1 MTGTLLLTKEEVRGL
16 LHMPDVIAAVEDA
29 YRAYSGGDV
38 DQPPYMGIHLSTE
51 AAEIDF
57 KAGYHRSGELVSL
70 KASSGG
76 FRDNPGRFGLPN
88 GMGTV
93 LLFDGSSGALTC
105 VMDGSLLTGFRT
117 GASGAVSVVEFEHQL
132 TAGGAQVTT
141 GQIPAGSLV
150 LAVTARVQQAIEAV
164 DGWTLSSRVEATL
177 SRLSLDGDRPFAALS
192 GGLKR
197 RVLLAQALV
206 CEPDLL
212 LLDEPTNHLDID
224 SIRWLEEFLLGWD
237 GTLLFIT
244 HDRAFLKRLAT
255 RIIELDRGRLTS
267 WPGTYEDYLRR
278 KAEALEAEAQQNA
291 LFDKK
296 LAQEETWIRQ
306 GIKARRT
313 RNEGRVRALKALRA
327 EYQQRRTV
335 QGTAKIA
342 VEEAE
347 RSGKLVTEV
356 TDLRYAF
363 GDLCIVD
370 GLTTTILRGD
380 KIGVLGP
387 NGVGKTTLLRLM
399 LGQLQP
405 DAGTVELGTKLE
417 IAVFDQL
424 RDQLDPTKTVVD
436 HIGDGKETVTIGGK
450 EKHVISYL
458 ADFLFPPDRARS
470 PVRVLSGGE
479 RSRLML
485 ARLFSRP
492 SNLMILD
499 EPTNDLDVE
508 TLELLEERLIEY
520 AGTVIVVSHDRA
532 FVDNVVTR
540 TLAFEGGGR
549 VGDYVGGYEDW
560 LRQRVSPKP
569 RPAKSSAQSGAAK
582 KPAAGPKRSYK
593 VQKELDEL
601 PARIETLERRQAELA
616 QELQQAYESAP
627 ERVGALQSETDQV
640 SGDLVAAYARWEAL
654 EARR

>member
-1 MTGTLLLTKEEVRGL
+1 MLLNARQLDLHVGTHAILDQAELVIEPRERVCLVGRNGAGKSTLLKVIAGTVEPDSGEVDRSNAPVIATLPQEVPDGLTGTVYDVVALGL
-16 LHMPDVIAAVEDA
+16 GDA
-29 YRAYSGGDV
+29 GRLV
-38 DQPPYMGIHLSTE
+38 
-51 AAEIDF
+51 AE
-57 KAGYHRSGELVSL
+57 YHDILVNEPENL
-70 KASSGG
+70 D
-76 FRDNPGRFGLPN
+76 R
-88 GMGTV
+88 M
-93 LLFDGSSGALTC
+93 
-105 VMDGSLLTGFRT
+105 
-117 GASGAVSVVEFEHQL
+117 
-132 TAGGAQVTT
+132 
-141 GQIPAGSLV
+141 
-150 LAVTARVQQAIEAV
+150 ARVQQAIEAV

-267 WPGTYEDYLRR
+267 WPGSYDDYLRR

-654 EARR
+654 EG

>member
-1 MTGTLLLTKEEVRGL
+1 MRARFSGTDPMLLNARQLDLHVGTHAILDQAELVIEPRERVCLVGRNGAGKSTLLKVIAGTVEPDSGEVDRSNAPVIATLPQEVPDGLTGTVYDVVALGL
-16 LHMPDVIAAVEDA
+16 GDA
-29 YRAYSGGDV
+29 GRLV
-38 DQPPYMGIHLSTE
+38 
-51 AAEIDF
+51 AE
-57 KAGYHRSGELVSL
+57 YHDILVNEPENL
-70 KASSGG
+70 D
-76 FRDNPGRFGLPN
+76 R
-88 GMGTV
+88 M
-93 LLFDGSSGALTC
+93 
-105 VMDGSLLTGFRT
+105 
-117 GASGAVSVVEFEHQL
+117 
-132 TAGGAQVTT
+132 
-141 GQIPAGSLV
+141 
-150 LAVTARVQQAIEAV
+150 ARVQQAIEAV

-640 SGDLVAAYARWEAL
+640 SSDLVAAYARWEAL
-654 EARR
+654 EG

>member
-1 MTGTLLLTKEEVRGL
+1 MRARFSGTDPMLLNARQLDLHVGTHAILDQAELVIEPRERVCLVGRNGAGKSTLLKVIAGTVEPDSGEVDRSNAPVIATLPQEVPDGLTGTVYDVVALGL
-16 LHMPDVIAAVEDA
+16 GDA
-29 YRAYSGGDV
+29 GRLV
-38 DQPPYMGIHLSTE
+38 
-51 AAEIDF
+51 AE
-57 KAGYHRSGELVSL
+57 YHDILVNEPENL
-70 KASSGG
+70 D
-76 FRDNPGRFGLPN
+76 R
-88 GMGTV
+88 M
-93 LLFDGSSGALTC
+93 
-105 VMDGSLLTGFRT
+105 
-117 GASGAVSVVEFEHQL
+117 
-132 TAGGAQVTT
+132 
-141 GQIPAGSLV
+141 
-150 LAVTARVQQAIEAV
+150 ARVQQAIEAV

-267 WPGTYEDYLRR
+267 WPGSYDDYLRR

-640 SGDLVAAYARWEAL
+640 SGDLVAAYARWEEL
-654 EARR
+654 EG

>member
-1 MTGTLLLTKEEVRGL
+1 MRARFSGTDPMLLNARQLDLHVGTHAILDQAELVIEPRERVCLVGRNGAGKSTLLKVIAGTVEPDSGEVDRSNAPVIATLPQEVPDGLTGTVYDVVALGL
-16 LHMPDVIAAVEDA
+16 GDA
-29 YRAYSGGDV
+29 GRLV
-38 DQPPYMGIHLSTE
+38 
-51 AAEIDF
+51 AE
-57 KAGYHRSGELVSL
+57 YHDILVNEPENL
-70 KASSGG
+70 D
-76 FRDNPGRFGLPN
+76 R
-88 GMGTV
+88 M
-93 LLFDGSSGALTC
+93 
-105 VMDGSLLTGFRT
+105 
-117 GASGAVSVVEFEHQL
+117 
-132 TAGGAQVTT
+132 
-141 GQIPAGSLV
+141 
-150 LAVTARVQQAIEAV
+150 ARVQQAIEAV

-267 WPGTYEDYLRR
+267 WPGSYDDYLRR

-640 SGDLVAAYARWEAL
+640 SSDLVAAYARWEAL
-654 EARR
+654 EG

>member
-1 MTGTLLLTKEEVRGL
+1 MTDILEVTDLEVTYQRSIRALHGVNLRVAKGQITALLGANGAGKSTLLKLIAGEITADGGEIDRSNAPIIATLPQEVPQGMTGAVYDVVAAGL
-16 LHMPDVIAAVEDA
+16 
-29 YRAYSGGDV
+29 G
-38 DQPPYMGIHLSTE
+38 E
-51 AAEIDF
+51 AGQLVAD
-57 KAGYHRSGELVSL
+57 YH
-70 KASSGG
+70 
-76 FRDNPGRFGLPN
+76 
-88 GMGTV
+88 
-93 LLFDGSSGALTC
+93 
-105 VMDGSLLTGFRT
+105 
-117 GASGAVSVVEFEHQL
+117 H
-132 TAGGAQVTT
+132 
-141 GQIPAGSLV
+141 V
-150 LAVTARVQQAIEAV
+150 LATEPENLNKLAKVQQALEAA
-164 DGWTLSSRVEATL
+164 DGWTLSSRVDATL
-177 SRLSLDGDRPFAALS
+177 SRLSLDGSLAFESLS

-206 CEPDLL
+206 TDPDLL

-520 AGTVIVVSHDRA
+520 AGTVIVVSPDRA

-654 EARR
+654 EG

>member
-1 MTGTLLLTKEEVRGL
+1 MLLTARQLDLHVGTHAILDQADLVIEPRERVCLVGRNGAGKSTLLKLIAGEITADGGEIDRSNAPIIATLPQEVPQGMTGAVYDVVAAGL
-16 LHMPDVIAAVEDA
+16 
-29 YRAYSGGDV
+29 G
-38 DQPPYMGIHLSTE
+38 E
-51 AAEIDF
+51 AGQLVAD
-57 KAGYHRSGELVSL
+57 YH
-70 KASSGG
+70 
-76 FRDNPGRFGLPN
+76 
-88 GMGTV
+88 
-93 LLFDGSSGALTC
+93 
-105 VMDGSLLTGFRT
+105 
-117 GASGAVSVVEFEHQL
+117 H
-132 TAGGAQVTT
+132 
-141 GQIPAGSLV
+141 V
-150 LAVTARVQQAIEAV
+150 LATEPENLNKLAKVQQALEAA
-164 DGWTLSSRVEATL
+164 DGWTLSSRVDATL
-177 SRLSLDGDRPFAALS
+177 SRLSLDGSLAFESLS

-206 CEPDLL
+206 TDPDLL

-640 SGDLVAAYARWEAL
+640 SSDLVAAYARWEAL
-654 EARR
+654 EG

>member
-1 MTGTLLLTKEEVRGL
+1 MLLTARQLDLHVGTHAILDQADLVIEPRERVCLVGRNGAGKSTLLKLIAGEITADGGEIDRSNAPIIATLPQEVPQGMTGAVYDVVAAGL
-16 LHMPDVIAAVEDA
+16 
-29 YRAYSGGDV
+29 G
-38 DQPPYMGIHLSTE
+38 E
-51 AAEIDF
+51 AGQLVAD
-57 KAGYHRSGELVSL
+57 YH
-70 KASSGG
+70 
-76 FRDNPGRFGLPN
+76 
-88 GMGTV
+88 
-93 LLFDGSSGALTC
+93 
-105 VMDGSLLTGFRT
+105 
-117 GASGAVSVVEFEHQL
+117 H
-132 TAGGAQVTT
+132 
-141 GQIPAGSLV
+141 V
-150 LAVTARVQQAIEAV
+150 LATEPENLNKLAKVQQALEAA
-164 DGWTLSSRVEATL
+164 DGWTLSSRVDATL
-177 SRLSLDGDRPFAALS
+177 SRLSLDGSLAFESLS

-206 CEPDLL
+206 TDPDLL

-540 TLAFEGGGR
+540 PLAFEGGGR

-654 EARR
+654 EG

>member
-1 MTGTLLLTKEEVRGL
+1 MRARFSGTDPMLLNARQLDLHVGTHAILDQAELVIEPRERVCLVGRNGAGKSTLLKVIAGTVEPDSGEVDRSNAPVIATLPQEVPDGLTGTVYDVVALGL
-16 LHMPDVIAAVEDA
+16 GDA
-29 YRAYSGGDV
+29 GRLV
-38 DQPPYMGIHLSTE
+38 
-51 AAEIDF
+51 AE
-57 KAGYHRSGELVSL
+57 YHDILVNEPENL
-70 KASSGG
+70 D
-76 FRDNPGRFGLPN
+76 R
-88 GMGTV
+88 M
-93 LLFDGSSGALTC
+93 
-105 VMDGSLLTGFRT
+105 
-117 GASGAVSVVEFEHQL
+117 
-132 TAGGAQVTT
+132 
-141 GQIPAGSLV
+141 
-150 LAVTARVQQAIEAV
+150 ARVQQAIEAV

-267 WPGTYEDYLRR
+267 WPGSYDDYLRR

-549 VGDYVGGYEDW
+549 VGDYVGGSEDW
-560 LRQRVSPKP
+560 LRHRVSPKP
-569 RPAKSSAQSGAAK
+569 RPAKSSAQSGAATQ
-582 KPAAGPKRSYK
+582 PAAGP
-593 VQKELDEL
+593 
-601 PARIETLERRQAELA
+601 
-616 QELQQAYESAP
+616 QQSHHA
-627 ERVGALQSETDQV
+627 
-640 SGDLVAAYARWEAL
+640 
-654 EARR
+654 

>member
-1 MTGTLLLTKEEVRGL
+1 MRARFSGTDPMLLNARQLDLHVGTHAILDQAELVIEPRERVCLVGRNGAGKSTLLKVIAGTVEPDSGEVDRSNAPVIATLPQEVPDGLTGTVYDVVALGL
-16 LHMPDVIAAVEDA
+16 GDA
-29 YRAYSGGDV
+29 GRLV
-38 DQPPYMGIHLSTE
+38 
-51 AAEIDF
+51 AE
-57 KAGYHRSGELVSL
+57 YHDILVNEPENL
-70 KASSGG
+70 D
-76 FRDNPGRFGLPN
+76 R
-88 GMGTV
+88 M
-93 LLFDGSSGALTC
+93 
-105 VMDGSLLTGFRT
+105 
-117 GASGAVSVVEFEHQL
+117 
-132 TAGGAQVTT
+132 
-141 GQIPAGSLV
+141 
-150 LAVTARVQQAIEAV
+150 ARVQQAIEAV

-267 WPGTYEDYLRR
+267 WPGSYDDYLRR

-654 EARR
+654 EG

>member
-1 MTGTLLLTKEEVRGL
+1 MLLTARQLDLHVGTHAILDQADLVIEPRERVCLVGRNGAGKSTLLKLIAGEITADGGEIDRSNAPIIATLPQEVPQGMTGAVYDVVAAGL
-16 LHMPDVIAAVEDA
+16 
-29 YRAYSGGDV
+29 G
-38 DQPPYMGIHLSTE
+38 E
-51 AAEIDF
+51 AGQLVAD
-57 KAGYHRSGELVSL
+57 YH
-70 KASSGG
+70 
-76 FRDNPGRFGLPN
+76 
-88 GMGTV
+88 
-93 LLFDGSSGALTC
+93 
-105 VMDGSLLTGFRT
+105 
-117 GASGAVSVVEFEHQL
+117 H
-132 TAGGAQVTT
+132 
-141 GQIPAGSLV
+141 V
-150 LAVTARVQQAIEAV
+150 LATEPENLNKLAKVQQALEAA
-164 DGWTLSSRVEATL
+164 DGWTLSSRVDATL
-177 SRLSLDGDRPFAALS
+177 SRLSLDGSLAFESLS
-192 GGLKR
+192 CGLKR

-206 CEPDLL
+206 TDPDLL

-640 SGDLVAAYARWEAL
+640 SSDLVAAYARWEAL
-654 EARR
+654 EG

>member
-1 MTGTLLLTKEEVRGL
+1 MRARFSGTDPMLLNARQLDLHVGTHAILDQAELVIEPRERVCLVGRNGAGKSTLLKVIAGTVEPDSGEVDRSNAPVIATLPQEVPDGLTGTVYDVVALGL
-16 LHMPDVIAAVEDA
+16 GDA
-29 YRAYSGGDV
+29 GRLV
-38 DQPPYMGIHLSTE
+38 
-51 AAEIDF
+51 AE
-57 KAGYHRSGELVSL
+57 YHDILV
-70 KASSGG
+70 
-76 FRDNPGRFGLPN
+76 N
-88 GMGTV
+88 
-93 LLFDGSSGALTC
+93 
-105 VMDGSLLTGFRT
+105 
-117 GASGAVSVVEFEHQL
+117 E
-132 TAGGAQVTT
+132 
-141 GQIPAGSLV
+141 PANLDRM
-150 LAVTARVQQAIEAV
+150 ARVQQAIEAV

-192 GGLKR
+192 CGLKR

-267 WPGTYEDYLRR
+267 WPGSYDDYLRR

-654 EARR
+654 EG

>member
-1 MTGTLLLTKEEVRGL
+1 M
-16 LHMPDVIAAVEDA
+16 
-29 YRAYSGGDV
+29 
-38 DQPPYMGIHLSTE
+38 
-51 AAEIDF
+51 
-57 KAGYHRSGELVSL
+57 
-70 KASSGG
+70 
-76 FRDNPGRFGLPN
+76 
-88 GMGTV
+88 
-93 LLFDGSSGALTC
+93 
-105 VMDGSLLTGFRT
+105 
-117 GASGAVSVVEFEHQL
+117 
-132 TAGGAQVTT
+132 
-141 GQIPAGSLV
+141 
-150 LAVTARVQQAIEAV
+150 ARVQQAIEAV

-654 EARR
+654 EG

>member
-1 MTGTLLLTKEEVRGL
+1 MLLTARQLDLHVGTHAILDQADLVIEPRERVCLVGRNGAGKSTLLKLIAGEITADGGEIDRSNAPIIATLPQEVPQGMTGAVYDVVAAGL
-16 LHMPDVIAAVEDA
+16 
-29 YRAYSGGDV
+29 G
-38 DQPPYMGIHLSTE
+38 E
-51 AAEIDF
+51 AGQLVAD
-57 KAGYHRSGELVSL
+57 YH
-70 KASSGG
+70 
-76 FRDNPGRFGLPN
+76 
-88 GMGTV
+88 
-93 LLFDGSSGALTC
+93 
-105 VMDGSLLTGFRT
+105 
-117 GASGAVSVVEFEHQL
+117 H
-132 TAGGAQVTT
+132 
-141 GQIPAGSLV
+141 V
-150 LAVTARVQQAIEAV
+150 LATEPENLNKLAKVQQALEAA
-164 DGWTLSSRVEATL
+164 DGWTLSSRVDATL
-177 SRLSLDGDRPFAALS
+177 SRLSLDGSLAFESLS

-206 CEPDLL
+206 TDPDLL

-654 EARR
+654 EG

>member
-1 MTGTLLLTKEEVRGL
+1 MRARFSGTDPMLLNARQLDLHVGTHAILDQAELVIEPRERVCLVGRNGAGKSTLLKVIAGTVEPDSGEVDRSNAPVIATLPQEVLDGLTGTVYDVVALGL
-16 LHMPDVIAAVEDA
+16 GDA
-29 YRAYSGGDV
+29 GRLV
-38 DQPPYMGIHLSTE
+38 
-51 AAEIDF
+51 AE
-57 KAGYHRSGELVSL
+57 YHDILVNEPENL
-70 KASSGG
+70 D
-76 FRDNPGRFGLPN
+76 R
-88 GMGTV
+88 M
-93 LLFDGSSGALTC
+93 
-105 VMDGSLLTGFRT
+105 
-117 GASGAVSVVEFEHQL
+117 
-132 TAGGAQVTT
+132 
-141 GQIPAGSLV
+141 
-150 LAVTARVQQAIEAV
+150 ARVQQAIEAV

-267 WPGTYEDYLRR
+267 WPGSYDDYLRR

-640 SGDLVAAYARWEAL
+640 SSDLVAAYARWEAL
-654 EARR
+654 EG

>member
-1 MTGTLLLTKEEVRGL
+1 MRARFSGTDPMLLNARQLDLHVGTHAILDQAELVIEPRERVCLVGRNGAGKSTLLKVIAGTVEPDSGEVDRSNAPVIATLPQEVPDGLTGTVYDVVALGL
-16 LHMPDVIAAVEDA
+16 GDA
-29 YRAYSGGDV
+29 GRLV
-38 DQPPYMGIHLSTE
+38 
-51 AAEIDF
+51 AE
-57 KAGYHRSGELVSL
+57 YHDILVNEPENL
-70 KASSGG
+70 D
-76 FRDNPGRFGLPN
+76 R
-88 GMGTV
+88 M
-93 LLFDGSSGALTC
+93 
-105 VMDGSLLTGFRT
+105 
-117 GASGAVSVVEFEHQL
+117 
-132 TAGGAQVTT
+132 
-141 GQIPAGSLV
+141 
-150 LAVTARVQQAIEAV
+150 ARVQQAIEAV

-654 EARR
+654 EG